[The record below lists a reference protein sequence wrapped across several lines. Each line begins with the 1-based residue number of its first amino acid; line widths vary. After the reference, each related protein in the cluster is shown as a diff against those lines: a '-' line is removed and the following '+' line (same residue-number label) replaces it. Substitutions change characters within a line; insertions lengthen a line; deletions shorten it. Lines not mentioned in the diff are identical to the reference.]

1 MKNYI
6 KRTVGPGGEDKKI
19 MFMCPN
25 CFRMHGVNDVSLTV
39 EIGDEQ
45 DVHITPDM
53 RTLLESAFVVYC
65 EKCGVEMVPI
75 DYDIAPDVRR
85 FNEKGYHTLHCC
97 SGHMNVI
104 DENRSICEYP
114 TAVIDEQDVYITF
127 GVNPFHVFMEPE
139 TSIKCKAKILDY
151 RDLVFK
157 NLTDAFDRCKKRA
170 NDRFQFNQRNEP
182 LFPVTTFMMKLQRE
196 LDACEYTTIQISDT
210 VEDDPRVE
218 FRLNF
223 MKAREDGLDNYDMY
237 KLIIGF
243 RDVINEV
250 AGDVPKIDPLDL
262 SEFNVKSKWLV
273 PYVTHLRNQ
282 EYED

>member
-6 KRTVGPGGEDKKI
+6 KRTISPGGEDKKI

-25 CFRMHGVNDVSLTV
+25 CFRMHGVNDISLTV
-39 EIGDEQ
+39 KIGDEQ

-75 DYDIAPDVRR
+75 DYSIAPDIKR
-85 FNEKGYHTLHCC
+85 FNEKGYQTLHCC
-97 SGHMNVI
+97 SGHMNVVN
-104 DENRSICEYP
+104 ENRSICEYP

-127 GVNPFHVFMEPE
+127 GVNPFHVFMEPD

-151 RDLVFK
+151 RDLVFR
-157 NLTDAFDRCKKRA
+157 NLVNAIDRCKKRA
-170 NDRFQFNQRNEP
+170 EELYQYNP
-182 LFPVTTFMMKLQRE
+182 TFTMKQQRE
-196 LDACEYTTIQISDT
+196 LKACEYTTIRISDT
-210 VEDDPRVE
+210 VDDDPRVE

-223 MKAREDGLDNYDMY
+223 VKAREDGLDNYDMY

-250 AGDVPKIDPLDL
+250 ASDVPKIDPLDL
-262 SEFNVKSKWLV
+262 SEFNVKSEWLV

-282 EYED
+282 GYEN